1 MLALPEGTRVLDIT
15 VGPNLEWQGARV
27 FVALFATMGC
37 QKEGHRP
44 RQYLGKGESPGLR
57 KLMLKAVVY
66 RFEQAIV
73 AHPS

>member
-37 QKEGHRP
+37 QKEAIALGNTSAKAS
-44 RQYLGKGESPGLR
+44 RQGCAS
-57 KLMLKAVVY
+57 
-66 RFEQAIV
+66 
-73 AHPS
+73 